1 MSLCA
6 SAHAAPAIET
16 YQVNLNPLIDKA
28 MHRPTQFAVGVAR
41 RVNSETSGHWQLNS
55 GNAVWDYTIRIPT
68 AVSMGFHASRLL
80 LPIDGTVT
88 VSGGGQTFTYRGRD
102 LHRTEFWSRTVK
114 GDQIAIQITVPAT
127 KRHQTLMEIAEFQ
140 AGYKSLAPDMADNAH
155 YKSMRARTSRP

>member
-1 MSLCA
+1 
-6 SAHAAPAIET
+6 
-16 YQVNLNPLIDKA
+16 
-28 MHRPTQFAVGVAR
+28 
-41 RVNSETSGHWQLNS
+41 
-55 GNAVWDYTIRIPT
+55 
-68 AVSMGFHASRLL
+68 L

-155 YKSMRARTSRP
+155 YKSMRARTSDASSSCVQNYACNVTASTQNSANASVALVVSNQFECSGTILNDVPEDGAPYVLTARHCENGEEGGGDPGAASSVQVYWNS